1 MPRPGRRQ
9 SPGLSLPR
17 CSGSVEQFDLQRP
30 ACFLSVAILINIK
43 VEWEFSPWSREKAL
57 LSALLTSCGR
67 EGMMFHANSRQR
79 FQSARNLQAAP
90 TGKHDSKVHK
100 KQNWNW
106 MDLGC
111 PRKTAHADCTA
122 HAEGFEEKKKKKS
135 EASSRHIS
143 ELGVISGCSDFP
155 ANKRGDA
162 GSLQLRKSH
171 QLYESCEVKSN

>member
-17 CSGSVEQFDLQRP
+17 CSGSVEQFDPQRP

-122 HAEGFEEKKKKKS
+122 HAEGFEERKKKK
-135 EASSRHIS
+135 
-143 ELGVISGCSDFP
+143 
-155 ANKRGDA
+155 RGLLKA
-162 GSLQLRKSH
+162 HFGIGSNFRLQWF
-171 QLYESCEVKSN
+171 SCKQARRRRLSAIKEITSTLWILWG